1 MSSARDITLRQPI
14 VICPWDQQACKEE
27 MKAIEAAALE
37 AAQVNPNNPPI
48 PPGSIVLANDPHSLH
63 HLGLCLVGDQKKPLI
78 E

>member
-27 MKAIEAAALE
+27 MKSIETAALE
-37 AAQVNPNNPPI
+37 AAQVNPNNHPI
-48 PPGSIVLANDPHSLH
+48 PDGTIVRANVQDALH
-63 HLGLCLVGDQKKPLI
+63 HLGLCVVGGQKRPLI

>member
-27 MKAIEAAALE
+27 MTAIETSAKE
-37 AAQVNPNNPPI
+37 ASQVDPNNPMLPG
-48 PPGSIVLANDPHSLH
+48 GSIVLANDPHSLR
-63 HLGLCLVGDQKKPLI
+63 HLGLCLVAGQKKPLI